1 MRDLKHLNRPRKNLL
16 QRHWKGILLSAA
28 LVLVLVPSTILLVRK
43 AAQADS
49 TWQESRH
56 KTDQTVVP
64 SPRPLSLGDDLFTVA
79 DGLIP
84 SAVMDG
90 GRMAATAPDGSVL
103 SLSINPSLQGRVQGY
118 LEQVRPPYAVFV
130 AVEPS
135 TGRVLSLAGYSA
147 VDPEWHRTAAY
158 QVYPMASLFKMVTAA
173 AALEKRK
180 INPDTVMEFRGR
192 LVSETPK
199 NWDPSPRG
207 RNHRMDMTE
216 AMGKSVNPIYGLI
229 ASDLLGKEQ
238 LRQACTRFGFNR
250 PLLLPGVPAVPSPAP
265 PAETVHDLR
274 LQGCGLD
281 HGLKVSPIHA
291 AAITAAIAN
300 RGSLMAPRLVDQAVQ
315 DGKLLKVPST
325 RELERVMAPETADS
339 LTRMLLTTVTS
350 GTSRKAFRSH
360 DGRRLLGEMKI
371 AAKTGSID
379 GDNPKGHYSWF
390 AAYAPADRPRI
401 ALVALVI
408 NGDKW
413 KIKASQ
419 LGEQALAEFF
429 RQGGK

>member
-1 MRDLKHLNRPRKNLL
+1 MQDFKHLTRPKKNFFQRYWKNLTL
-16 QRHWKGILLSAA
+16 CTALALLIIPLTVVA
-28 LVLVLVPSTILLVRK
+28 VRK
-43 AAQADS
+43 GAQALS
-49 TWQESRH
+49 YWQGFRA
-56 KTDQTVVP
+56 KTELKPQPV
-64 SPRPLSLGDDLFTVA
+64 SLGDELFATA
-79 DGLIP
+79 SGLLP
-84 SAVMDG
+84 AAVSSG
-90 GRMAATAPDGSVL
+90 ETLTATAPDGTSL
-103 SLSINPSLQGRVQGY
+103 RLSINPELQQRVQGF
-118 LEQVRPPYAVFV
+118 LAATRPNYAVFV
-130 AVEPS
+130 AIEPA
-135 TGRVLSLAGYSA
+135 TGRVLSLTGYSA
-147 VDPEWHRTAAY
+147 LDPNWQQQAAY

-173 AALEKRK
+173 SALENNK
-180 INPDTVMEFRGR
+180 INPASVLEFRGC

-199 NWDPSPRG
+199 NWDPNPKG
-207 RNHRMDMTE
+207 RNNKMDVTE
-216 AMGKSVNPIYGLI
+216 AMGKSVNPIYGRI

-238 LRQACTRFGFNR
+238 LKQTCDNFGFNR

-265 PAETVHDLR
+265 TVETTNDLR

-281 HGLKVSPIHA
+281 HGLQVSPIHA

-300 RGSLMAPRLVDQAVQ
+300 RGSMMAPRLVDQATRN
-315 DGKLLKVPST
+315 GKELKVPAS
-325 RELERVMAPETADS
+325 RELTKVISPETADS

-350 GTSRKAFRSH
+350 GTSRKAFH
-360 DGRRLLGEMKI
+360 TAEGRRLTSDMKI

-390 AAYAPADRPRI
+390 AAYAPADRPQI

-429 RQGGK
+429 RQGR

>member
-1 MRDLKHLNRPRKNLL
+1 MRDLKYLNRPRKNLL
-16 QRHWKGILLSAA
+16 QRHWKGIVLCVALA
-28 LVLVLVPSTILLVRK
+28 LVVIPTTILLVRK
-43 AAQADS
+43 AAQAVS

-56 KTDQTVVP
+56 HQSPAEAK
-64 SPRPLSLGDDLFTVA
+64 PRPLSLGDDLFAVA
-79 DGLIP
+79 SDLLP
-84 SAVMDG
+84 SAVTSG
-90 GRMAATAPDGSVL
+90 ELLSATASDGTTL
-103 SLSINPSLQGRVQGY
+103 SLSINPDLQQRVLGY
-118 LEQVRPPYAVFV
+118 LEQTRPPYAVFV

-135 TGRVLSLAGYSA
+135 TGRVLSLAGYSTL
-147 VDPEWHRTAAY
+147 DPNWSQQAAY

-180 INPDTVMEFRGR
+180 ISPDTVLEFRGR

-207 RNHRMDMTE
+207 RNHRMDMIE
-216 AMGKSVNPIYGLI
+216 AMGKSVNPVYGLI
-229 ASDLLGKEQ
+229 ASDLLGKQ
-238 LRQACTRFGFNR
+238 SLQQACTRFGFNR
-250 PLLLPGVPAVPSPAP
+250 PLLLPGVPAAPSPAP
-265 PAETVHDLR
+265 PAETVNDLR

-281 HGLKVSPIHA
+281 HDLRISPIHA

-300 RGSLMAPRLVDQAVQ
+300 RGSLMVPRLVDQAVLEGRQ
-315 DGKLLKVPST
+315 LKVPAT
-325 RELERVMAPETADS
+325 RELERVMSPETADS

-360 DGRRLLGEMKI
+360 EGRRLLSEIKI

-390 AAYAPADRPRI
+390 AAYAPADKPRI

-413 KIKASQ
+413 KIKASN

-429 RQGGK
+429 RQGR

>member
-1 MRDLKHLNRPRKNLL
+1 MQDFKYLTRPKKNFF
-16 QRHWKGILLSAA
+16 QRHWQSAA
-28 LVLVLVPSTILLVRK
+28 LGTAVALLLIPLTVMLVRK
-43 AAQADS
+43 AAQAVS
-49 TWQESRH
+49 VWQDTRSQIEL
-56 KTDQTVVP
+56 KAQP
-64 SPRPLSLGDDLFTVA
+64 ISLGDDLFATA
-79 DGLIP
+79 SNLIP
-84 SAVMDG
+84 SAVSTG
-90 GRMAATAPDGSVL
+90 ELLTATAPDGTSL
-103 SLSINPSLQGRVQGY
+103 RLSINPELQHRVQGF
-118 LEQVRPPYAVFV
+118 LAATRPNYAVFV
-130 AVEPS
+130 AIEPT
-135 TGRVLSLAGYSA
+135 TGRVLSLTGYSA
-147 VDPEWHRTAAY
+147 LDSNWQQQAAY

-173 AALEKRK
+173 AALENNK
-180 INPDTVMEFRGR
+180 INPTTVLEFRGR

-207 RNHRMDMTE
+207 RNNKMDVTD
-216 AMGKSVNPIYGLI
+216 AMGKSVNPIYGMI

-238 LRQACTRFGFNR
+238 LKQACNNFGFNR

-265 PAETVHDLR
+265 AVETTNDLR

-281 HGLKVSPIHA
+281 HDLQVSPIHA

-300 RGSLMAPRLVDQAVQ
+300 RGSMMAPRLVDQATRN
-315 DGKLLKVPST
+315 GKELKVPAA
-325 RELERVMAPETADS
+325 RELTKVITPETADS

-350 GTSRKAFRSH
+350 GTSRKAFH
-360 DGRRLLGEMKI
+360 TYEGRRLTSEMKI

-390 AAYAPADRPRI
+390 AAYAPADQPRI

-429 RQGGK
+429 RQDK

>member
-1 MRDLKHLNRPRKNLL
+1 MQDFKHLIRPEKNFF
-16 QRHWKGILLSAA
+16 QRHWKNLILCT
-28 LVLVLVPSTILLVRK
+28 VLALLVIPLTVVAVRK
-43 AAQADS
+43 GAQALS
-49 TWQESRH
+49 YWQGFRA
-56 KTDQTVVP
+56 KTELKPQPV
-64 SPRPLSLGDDLFTVA
+64 SLGDELFATA
-79 DGLIP
+79 SGLLP
-84 SAVMDG
+84 AAVSSG
-90 GRMAATAPDGSVL
+90 ETLTATAPDGTSL
-103 SLSINPSLQGRVQGY
+103 RLSINPELQQRVQGF
-118 LEQVRPPYAVFV
+118 LAATRPNYAVFV
-130 AVEPS
+130 AIEPA
-135 TGRVLSLAGYSA
+135 TGRVLSLTGYSA
-147 VDPEWHRTAAY
+147 LDPNWQQQAAY

-173 AALEKRK
+173 SALENNK
-180 INPDTVMEFRGR
+180 INPASVLEFRGR

-199 NWDPSPRG
+199 NWDPNPKG
-207 RNHRMDMTE
+207 RNNKMDVTE
-216 AMGKSVNPIYGLI
+216 AMGKSVNPIYGRI

-238 LRQACTRFGFNR
+238 LKQTCDNFGFNR

-265 PAETVHDLR
+265 TVETTNDLR

-281 HGLKVSPIHA
+281 HGLQVSPIHA

-300 RGSLMAPRLVDQAVQ
+300 RGSMMAPRLVDQATRN
-315 DGKLLKVPST
+315 GKELKVPAS
-325 RELERVMAPETADS
+325 RELTKVISPETADS

-350 GTSRKAFRSH
+350 GTSRKAFH
-360 DGRRLLGEMKI
+360 TAEGRRLTSDMKI

-390 AAYAPADRPRI
+390 AAYAPADRPQI

-429 RQGGK
+429 RQGR

>member
-1 MRDLKHLNRPRKNLL
+1 MQDFKYLTRPKKNFF
-16 QRHWKGILLSAA
+16 QRHWKNLALCTALALLIIPLTVVA
-28 LVLVLVPSTILLVRK
+28 VRK
-43 AAQADS
+43 GAQALS
-49 TWQESRH
+49 YWQGFRA
-56 KTDQTVVP
+56 KTELKPQPV
-64 SPRPLSLGDDLFTVA
+64 SLGDDLF
-79 DGLIP
+79 
-84 SAVMDG
+84 
-90 GRMAATAPDGSVL
+90 ATASGLLPGAVSSGEILTTTASDGTSL
-103 SLSINPSLQGRVQGY
+103 RLSINPELQQRVQGF
-118 LEQVRPPYAVFV
+118 LAATRPNYAVFV
-130 AVEPS
+130 AIEPA
-135 TGRVLSLAGYSA
+135 TGRVLSLTGYSA
-147 VDPEWHRTAAY
+147 LDPNWQQQAPY

-173 AALEKRK
+173 SALENNK
-180 INPDTVMEFRGR
+180 INPASVLEFRGR

-207 RNHRMDMTE
+207 RNNKMDVTE
-216 AMGKSVNPIYGLI
+216 AMGKSVNPIYGRI

-238 LRQACTRFGFNR
+238 LKETCSRFGFNR

-265 PAETVHDLR
+265 AAESTNGLR

-281 HGLKVSPIHA
+281 HGLQVSPIHA
-291 AAITAAIAN
+291 AAIIAAIAN
-300 RGSLMAPRLVDQAVQ
+300 RGSMMAPRLVDQAARN
-315 DGKLLKVPST
+315 GKELKVPAS
-325 RELERVMAPETADS
+325 RELAKVISPETADS

-350 GTSRKAFRSH
+350 GTSRKAFH
-360 DGRRLLGEMKI
+360 TAEGRRLTSNMKI

-390 AAYAPADRPRI
+390 AAYAPADQPRI

-429 RQGGK
+429 RQGK